1 MEDGY
6 ERNVFI
12 NCPFDA
18 RYRPIFHALVFAV
31 YDCGFIAR
39 SALEA
44 EDGGEVRIVKI
55 KRIIRECRYGIH
67 DISRVTLDSSTR
79 LPRFNMPFEFGLF
92 MGAQEYGD
100 RRQKA
105 KRSLVL
111 DRDRYRYQKIC
122 SDIAG
127 QDVRAHNNSRA
138 QAISAVRAMLATALG
153 GTARIPGPSVICR
166 RNEQFR
172 SELPSLCR
180 PLHVKPAEL
189 QFAEL
194 RSIIFGWMAEYPVG
208 S

>member
-12 NCPFDA
+12 NCPFDS

-31 YDCGFIAR
+31 FDCGFVAR
-39 SALEA
+39 SALEV
-44 EDGGEVRIVKI
+44 EDGGEVRITKI

-67 DISRVTLDSSTR
+67 DISRVTLDAKTR
-79 LPRFNMPFEFGLF
+79 LPRFNMPLEFGLF

-100 RRQKA
+100 RRQKT

-111 DRDRYRYQKIC
+111 DRDRYRYQAFC

-127 QDVRAHNNSRA
+127 QDIRAHDDSPA
-138 QAISAVRAMLATALG
+138 QAIAAARAMLATALA
-153 GTARIPGPSVICR
+153 GTARIPGPARICER
-166 RNEQFR
+166 AARFR
-172 SELPSLCR
+172 SDLPSLCR
-180 PLHVKPAEL
+180 PLHLKLAEL

-194 RSIIFGWMAEYPVG
+194 RSLVAEWVDEHPLAN
-208 S
+208 